1 MPSLSFFT
9 DERDIDLLV
18 DRLNAD
24 PEVAFIVPERLP
36 ENKNAEPRR
45 GLTLVVEDG
54 ELKTDVEP
62 PGRWKA
68 VRTVGALPDG
78 RSSLWHIPAGPLP
91 LIEVKIQRVLPTIPR
106 FRIHGV
112 DGLAPISSVLD
123 ACFGFAL
130 RSGRGTDRIRE
141 RSGLLSISSLV
152 SGLTRMTTSR
162 CPAFNGQGGT
172 FGSPR
177 QKRNAGGIG

>member
-1 MPSLSFFT
+1 LPSLSFFI

-78 RSSLWHIPAGPLP
+78 RNSLWHIPAGPLP
-91 LIEVKIQRVLPTIPR
+91 LIEVKKDPM
-106 FRIHGV
+106 
-112 DGLAPISSVLD
+112 
-123 ACFGFAL
+123 AL
-130 RSGRGTDRIRE
+130 
-141 RSGLLSISSLV
+141 
-152 SGLTRMTTSR
+152 M
-162 CPAFNGQGGT
+162 P
-172 FGSPR
+172 
-177 QKRNAGGIG
+177 